1 MKTKLV
7 IFAFGILSVLPLIRN
22 IYLLSKV
29 VVVVPPQQQQQQ
41 SQLSSLSLAASASLS
56 LNDDESVK
64 TQQLPPSEQQQPTPL
79 DFAIIGF
86 AKTGTTYLHQLL
98 SNHTQIIMYP
108 DEFWG
113 DGVALQKWIVKS
125 SSSNSR
131 WKRENPYGHIIDHNN
146 REGVDGATTS
156 LVQQS
161 QQQLQGGDGR
171 GWWSFLLPT
180 NSGSQAQQQQQ
191 QQLQST
197 PPPKKRLG
205 IKCPRIIKETTRL
218 DQLLLVNTSRVIVGV
233 RHPVYWFESLYNYR
247 IWQKHEKNRHKQ
259 KPTLKKLQSNST
271 DWLGLSTGAARF
283 DLYLKQLGIVP
294 LSTDELEHMKEVD
307 KVDGVMNTTIASSL
321 SSSSSHHH
329 TQQQQQQQ
337 QHPMK
342 VLLYTIEQIKD
353 TNTTRRNHFHNTLQQ
368 FLNLDTPIY
377 QQDISSSSTSTSPQ
391 IIQNKMV
398 NVNTFQHDENINI
411 CSEQYTN
418 IRNILVWQGK
428 SASEWI
434 RNKFMKS
441 ADVIVSDVEFMNEI
455 LLTWGE
461 DPC

>member
-7 IFAFGILSVLPLIRN
+7 IFAFGILASLPLIRN

-29 VVVVPPQQQQQQ
+29 VVVVPPKS
-41 SQLSSLSLAASASLS
+41 SQSSLSSAAAAASLS
-56 LNDDESVK
+56 SSDESK
-64 TQQLPPSEQQQPTPL
+64 TQQLLLPPSEQQSPTTL

-113 DGVALQKWIVKS
+113 DAVALQKWLVQS
-125 SSSNSR
+125 SRSDSNSK
-131 WKRENPYGHIIDHNN
+131 WKRENPYRHIDDYSN
-146 REGVDGATTS
+146 REVDRVTAS

-161 QQQLQGGDGR
+161 QQLQD
-171 GWWSFLLPT
+171 
-180 NSGSQAQQQQQ
+180 SQVQQ
-191 QQLQST
+191 QQLQQSS
-197 PPPKKRLG
+197 PPPPPRKRLG

-247 IWQKHEKNRHKQ
+247 IWQKHKKNRHNQ
-259 KPTLKKLQSNST
+259 SPSFKKLQSNST

-294 LSTDELEHMKEVD
+294 LSSDELDQMKQVD
-307 KVDGVMNTTIASSL
+307 KVDGVMNTTVTTASSL
-321 SSSSSHHH
+321 
-329 TQQQQQQQ
+329 QQQH
-337 QHPMK
+337 HPMK

-353 TNTTRRNHFHNTLQQ
+353 TNTTRRHHFHNTLQQ

-377 QQDISSSSTSTSPQ
+377 QQQDISSSSLSTSQ
-391 IIQNKMV
+391 MMQNTKMV

-441 ADVIVSDVEFMNEI
+441 RDVIVSDVEFMNEI
-455 LLTWGE
+455 LLTWGI
-461 DPC
+461 DPCDEKK

>member
-1 MKTKLV
+1 V
-7 IFAFGILSVLPLIRN
+7 A
-22 IYLLSKV
+22 
-29 VVVVPPQQQQQQ
+29 
-41 SQLSSLSLAASASLS
+41 ASLS
-56 LNDDESVK
+56 FNDESVK
-64 TQQLPPSEQQQPTPL
+64 TQQQLLPTSEQQPTL

-98 SNHTQIIMYP
+98 TNHTQIIMYP

-113 DGVALQKWIVKS
+113 DGVALQKWLVKS
-125 SSSNSR
+125 SSGSNSNSK
-131 WKRENPYGHIIDHNN
+131 WKRENPYRHIDYNN
-146 REGVDGATTS
+146 REGVNGVTKS

-161 QQQLQGGDGR
+161 QQQLQGGDGG
-171 GWWSFLLPT
+171 GWRSFLLPT

-191 QQLQST
+191 QQLQSS
-197 PPPKKRLG
+197 PPPRKRLG

-247 IWQKHEKNRHKQ
+247 IWQKHEKNRHNQ
-259 KPTLKKLQSNST
+259 KPSLKKLQSNST

-283 DLYLKQLGIVP
+283 DLYLRQLGKVP
-294 LSTDELEHMKEVD
+294 LSSDELEHMKEVD
-307 KVDGVMNTTIASSL
+307 KVDGVMNTTTTKTTDSSL
-321 SSSSSHHH
+321 SSSSHHH
-329 TQQQQQQQ
+329 TQQQQQ

-353 TNTTRRNHFHNTLQQ
+353 TNTTRRHHFHNTLQH

-377 QQDISSSSTSTSPQ
+377 QQDIISSLSTSQ
-391 IIQNKMV
+391 IQNTKMV

-441 ADVIVSDVEFMNEI
+441 MDVIVSDVEFMNEI
-455 LLTWGE
+455 LLTWGI